1 MKEFLKNLKFI
12 WKYVKNEKKDIN
24 VFLISNILRIVSL
37 IILPILSARIIIEL
51 TSNNYIQILLI
62 AFAILIVDGLS
73 SLFEYLNRVTS
84 ANIYRKALTALESD
98 ISKEVLKL
106 DNKSLEDNGTGV
118 FIQRLTN
125 DTSRLSNVFR
135 TVFGL
140 FSELI
145 RYIGTLIAIFLI
157 SKIVFIYAIIVLIV
171 LYILEK
177 ISIDVYN
184 KNDKVVR
191 VSEEKATSL
200 ISEMIHGVKD
210 IKMLNSEKS
219 FMNELNVKID
229 DANYK
234 RLKMDKTSHNY
245 KLLMWEVEIL
255 FEFILIALLV
265 ILMSK
270 NIIASSIAL
279 VLYNYAKNINW
290 MVYVIDSFANTVK
303 DFNLSCERVFEI
315 IKNDKFKQEDFGNI
329 HLDKIHGDFEFKNV
343 TFGYDKRKVL
353 KKLNFKVNANT
364 TVAFVG
370 KSGAGK
376 STIFNLL
383 CKMYNVDSGQITID
397 GTDINDLDKDSI
409 RGNITVISQDPYI
422 FNMSI
427 KDNLRLVKEDLT
439 DKEMKNACKIACL
452 DDFIKKLPDGYDT
465 IVGEGGVNLSGGEK
479 QRLAIARALIQKT
492 EIILFDEAT
501 SALDNETQEKIQKA
515 IENMKSEY
523 TILII
528 AHRLSTI
535 INADRILYLED
546 GKIKAEGTHKE
557 LLKTCE
563 EYKKLYETELTKK

>member
-24 VFLISNILRIVSL
+24 IFLISNILRIVSL

-51 TSNNYIQILLI
+51 TTNNYLQILLI

-84 ANIYRKALTALESD
+84 ANIYRKALTSLESD

-135 TVFGL
+135 TVFSL

-157 SKIVFIYAIIVLIV
+157 SKIVFIYAIIVLFV

-177 ISIDVYN
+177 ISIDEYN
-184 KNDKVVR
+184 KNDKIVR
-191 VSEEKATSL
+191 ISEEKATSL

-315 IKNDKFKQEDFGNI
+315 IKNDKFKQEDFGSI

-397 GTDINDLDKDSI
+397 GININDLDKDSI

-427 KDNLRLVKEDLT
+427 KDNLKLVKEDLT

-452 DDFIKKLPDGYDT
+452 DDFIKKLPEGYDT

-515 IENMKSEY
+515 IENMKNEY

-557 LLKTCE
+557 LLKSCD
-563 EYKKLYETELTKK
+563 EYKKLYETELTKR

>member
-24 VFLISNILRIVSL
+24 MFLISNILRIVSL

-51 TSNNYIQILLI
+51 TTNNYLQILLI

-98 ISKEVLKL
+98 IGKEVLKL

-157 SKIVFIYAIIVLIV
+157 SKIVFIYAIIVLVV

-177 ISIDVYN
+177 ISIDEYN
-184 KNDKVVR
+184 KNDKIVR
-191 VSEEKATSL
+191 LSEEKATSL

-270 NIIASSIAL
+270 NIVASSIAL

-315 IKNDKFKQEDFGNI
+315 IKNDKFKQEDFGDI

-343 TFGYDKRKVL
+343 TFGYNKRKVL

-383 CKMYNVDSGQITID
+383 CKMYNVYSGQITID
-397 GTDINDLDKDSI
+397 GININDLDKDSI

-427 KDNLRLVKEDLT
+427 KDNLRLVKEELT

-563 EYKKLYETELTKK
+563 EYKKLYETELIKG